1 MKLKMYGYKTKTVE
15 MRHMTIAELKLSI
28 IEGYVRSGFREVQL
42 IDITSGDS
50 TTFRNVRD
58 VAENAWSGNCE
69 IELLNLPHK
78 YGFDLDNKTVVIFQ
92 EANDWDEY
100 KVIE

>member
-1 MKLKMYGYKTKTVE
+1 MKLKMYGYKEKTVE
-15 MRHMTIAELKLSI
+15 TRHMTIAELKLSI
-28 IEGYVRSGFREVQL
+28 IEGYVRNGFKEVQL
-42 IDITSGDS
+42 IDITSGDT

-58 VAENAWSGNCE
+58 VAENKWSGSCE

-78 YGFDLDNKTVVIFQ
+78 YGYGLDYKVVMIFQ
-92 EANDWDEY
+92 EANDWDEH